1 MAQVPAGR
9 PGRIFISYRREDAA
23 YPAGWL
29 YDRLSDEFG
38 GAQLFKDVDN
48 LKPGDDFVEKITS
61 AVSSCDVLLAL
72 IGPEWATIADHR
84 GRRLDDPGD
93 FVRLEIEVALKRRV
107 RVIPLLVGGAHM
119 PSVEEL
125 PPGMT
130 PLARRQALE
139 LTPGH
144 FNRDAEELVE
154 VLDDVLVSA
163 GAETGKIPKYGAS
176 PVVNP
181 APEVDVDDSTPDPP
195 DISPDP
201 ADASL
206 TGSIDDWVAPQ
217 QEQTRDELS
226 EVGVTPM
233 PPQTVTAPHAGRRS
247 TWLAACVVAGGISAT
262 LIAVGILQAGNGGD
276 SSPTASTEADAT
288 PKAVTQGLPKSATP
302 LRDDVLLWRWT
313 HDGVQRIRVLNSRGG
328 IGRRLTQRD
337 DERAAVITHDRRT
350 VLYVR
355 DPVGGPRSLHAVS
368 ADGKKEQ
375 LLFSLGADVCP
386 RLGRPALSVDGVLV
400 MACKGFPNDEAAL
413 TVVSLDGR
421 VLRTLD
427 RGKLDDPTFCE
438 GGNTV
443 VYWRNPP
450 KATEDGGALYRVETD
465 GRSEPTRLTNGE
477 PGQDADPA
485 CSPDGDQVAFSHAEG
500 GQRWIGRIG
509 VGAGVQDRP
518 DQLTSGAGQDKA
530 PSWSPDGSQLA
541 FRRGPVRNSDLWI
554 ADLGG
559 DRNRERKLV
568 DNNGGQDADPAWTTR

>member
-1 MAQVPAGR
+1 MAQVRAGR
-9 PGRIFISYRREDAA
+9 PGRIFISYRREDTA

-107 RVIPLLVGGAHM
+107 RVIPLLVGGARM

-130 PLARRQALE
+130 SLARRQALE

-154 VLDDVLVSA
+154 VLDDALVSA
-163 GAETGKIPKYGAS
+163 GVETGKIPRYGAS
-176 PVVNP
+176 AVADP
-181 APEVDVDDSTPDPP
+181 AAEVDTDHSTPDPP
-195 DISPDP
+195 DTSPDP
-201 ADASL
+201 PDTSL
-206 TGSIDDWVAPQ
+206 TGSIDHSVLPQ
-217 QEQTRDELS
+217 PEQTRDEPP
-226 EVGVTPM
+226 EIGVTPM
-233 PPQTVTAPHAGRRS
+233 PPETVTPPHASRRRYA
-247 TWLAACVVAGGISAT
+247 WLAAAVVAGGITAT

-276 SSPTASTEADAT
+276 SSPTASAEADPT
-288 PKAVTQGLPKSATP
+288 PTASLQGLPKSATP
-302 LRDDVLLWRWT
+302 LRDDLLLWRWT
-313 HDGVQRIRVLNSRGG
+313 HDGLQRVRVLNSRGG
-328 IGRRLTQRD
+328 IGRRLTNSD

-368 ADGKKEQ
+368 ADGKKDQ

-386 RLGRPALSVDGVLV
+386 RLGRPALSADGVLV
-400 MACKGFPNDEAAL
+400 MACKGLPNDEAAL
-413 TVVSLDGR
+413 TVVSLDGK

-438 GGNTV
+438 GGTTV

-450 KATEDGGALYRVETD
+450 EATEDGGALYRVDTD
-465 GRSEPTRLTNGE
+465 GRSEPSRLTNGE

-485 CSPDGDQVAFSHAEG
+485 CSPDGDQVAFSHADG
-500 GQRWIGRIG
+500 DRRWIGRIR
-509 VGAGVQDRP
+509 VGADVQDRP
-518 DQLTSGAGQDKA
+518 DQLTFGADEDKA

-541 FRRGPVRNSDLWI
+541 FRRGPVRDSDLWI
-554 ADLGG
+554 ADL
-559 DRNRERKLV
+559 DRDRERKLV